1 MSNEGNKMLW
11 GVSTWRL
18 FHTMAARI
26 REESYPYLKGQLL
39 AVVKQICYNL
49 PCPEWARHAT
59 QFMRNVHLSSFPNRT
74 VFISMLF
81 QFHNSV
87 NARLGKRQYT
97 LEDLKEYK
105 NRNIGI
111 DLQNFLTFYAKRYN
125 GTLQAGIQSTELI
138 RRRIAI
144 SVRAWLQK
152 NWLHFN

>member
-26 REESYPYLKGQLL
+26 REESYPHLKGELL

-49 PCPEWARHAT
+49 PCPDCARHAT
-59 QFMRNVHLSSFPNRT
+59 RFMNGVNLATLPNKT

-87 NARLGKRQYT
+87 NARLGKQQYT
-97 LEDLKEYK
+97 LEDLKVYNK
-105 NRNIGI
+105 RNLGI
-111 DLQNFLTFYAKRYN
+111 DLQNFLTFYARRYN

>member
-49 PCPEWARHAT
+49 PCPECARHAT
-59 QFMRNVHLSSFPNRT
+59 QFMRNVHLASLPNKT

-125 GTLQAGIQSTELI
+125 VTLQAGIQSTELI

>member
-1 MSNEGNKMLW
+1 
-11 GVSTWRL
+11 
-18 FHTMAARI
+18 MAARI
-26 REESYPYLKGQLL
+26 RKESYPYLKGQLL

-49 PCPEWARHAT
+49 PCPECARHAT
-59 QFMRNVHLSSFPNRT
+59 QFMRNVHLASLPNKT